1 MVRTVGAA
9 LAAAMFLMGAVAA
22 HAQAPLAP
30 SLTVD
35 DRFAQPDGIARDAL
49 VGEDTDIPSA
59 VAVSGD
65 RIYTVGEARN
75 AAGDSNVGIVARRT
89 DGTFATG
96 FSGDGMLILPIAAGT
111 GKDVG
116 TDIVVL
122 PDGRLRI
129 LASTDT
135 DATATTQI
143 DVAIVGLL
151 ADGSPDPAFPTRIFP
166 AGPGEDTPTRMVLGP
181 GGRLAVTG
189 AARNTSGREDVFVSL
204 REPDGSPVAG
214 FGTGGVR
221 VLDAAGNALLN
232 DRGVDVEFRPGG
244 GLLVLAQVETNLADS
259 INDYQAVLRG
269 FSEVTGADDAAFNG
283 TGSLVLPAGQPD
295 TVPGGLMVYQGR
307 IWASGATKVGTD
319 TDAFIARLNPDG
331 SGVETRRY
339 DMRGTAIDSG
349 QLVVS
354 SGSDL
359 DVVPGIVP
367 TLIVTGSINYNS
379 RPYWAAAAFNNL
391 DGPLAAA
398 GFGDFLLP
406 TDEYGA
412 IVGVAA
418 SPDGWAAIAGSLV
431 DINASFDTS
440 FGTAR
445 LLVDADKACDLAL
458 DVVAPLEMTMP
469 ASGVAPVAL
478 RVTNGGTKTC
488 TGGLSVPAP
497 YALEGGATAFELPP
511 GAVATTAG
519 LRLRYNGPRRRDD
532 QLTFRVSGAGDT
544 NAEND
549 VRSLRV
555 LFSYC
560 DVALEASRG
569 TLARADRG
577 AAPVRALGPQPRDH
591 DVPRRPDRRGAR
603 RLARRRERALQPPG
617 RAQRHRRRARGRGGG
632 RPGRAPRGD
641 HVPRARRRR
650 RRRRQRPPHA
660 PAQARRRGGLRRAQ
674 VGRARLPRQRAR
686 RPGRQGRAAAA
697 APRRRGRRAARRAGL
712 PLARGRVRPP
722 AQGGE
727 RQVLRQ
733 GVAEGEG
740 PAGLAARAARRA
752 AERPLRR
759 LLARGHRLRLPRGA
773 LHRPRSQQDQLQGV
787 VMRGMSSRSEGT
799 TGLRRSMARLLLLGP
814 LAAAAAL
821 LIGAPGAALAAGDLD
836 DTANQWLPRADGAE
850 WVYAWSNT
858 DFSPTPRL
866 EQVRVQARAGTSFRL
881 RWDEIGTGPYD
892 TPASGTIDFKHTDAG
907 LVNLNYQSTQPPP
920 QFPILC
926 ASATDC
932 GNSLAGTFYLL
943 IWGTRSPT
951 LAEPLVKGT
960 RWNSLGGAGNDV
972 GSSNRYLGRERV
984 TVPAFP
990 GGVLAAKIESEVTQA
1005 GAIGDPFGSGV
1016 RTVYWVRGVGP
1027 VLTVFRHAGG
1037 EISRSELQSTN
1048 RAALPLPADDNLLP
1062 LNKGDRATLPLAQQP
1077 PHEAVVAPAVRR
1089 RPGGQQ
1095 LGARRREE
1103 PLGPDPRRRRLHV
1116 LDPAERRHA
1125 ALRRHARGDP
1135 RDVPAARPAR
1145 RGLRQPPPLLH
1156 PVRPDGVRLQPRRA
1170 RLRGQGGE
1178 LAQLARQPRLPDL
1191 RRHGRVQG
1199 ARQAARADARRPVHR
1214 ARGALDAAP
1223 ARLPLRQRHPDELV
1237 RAGQGPRQAEVPSP
1251 RRQCLHGRATE
1262 LVGRRCGAVVLLLA
1276 AAAGLGACGGG
1287 DDGPRERVEDYVRDA
1302 NTVARR
1308 FAGEFEQANAAYVA
1322 YSRGELRPARARTD
1336 LTAAAAAIRTARG
1349 DVADLDPPP
1358 DAQSL
1363 HEKYLR
1369 YLDMN
1374 VGFAEQ
1380 TLRLAVYTPGAARA
1394 LQPLD
1399 RVNRRLDRQLSAAT
1413 EPGEQA
1419 DALRRFT
1426 RSLDGML
1433 ADLRGLAVPA
1443 VLRPTHED
1451 QIRRLSSTRSLAR
1464 RLRAALIDQDA
1475 RRVAR
1480 LLKRFRAGAGD
1491 RTGSRKLAAKAIRA
1505 YERRYKALSNAYAD
1519 VQREQSRLD
1528 REFREN
1534 P

>member
-1 MVRTVGAA
+1 
-9 LAAAMFLMGAVAA
+9 
-22 HAQAPLAP
+22 
-30 SLTVD
+30 
-35 DRFAQPDGIARDAL
+35 
-49 VGEDTDIPSA
+49 
-59 VAVSGD
+59 
-65 RIYTVGEARN
+65 
-75 AAGDSNVGIVARRT
+75 
-89 DGTFATG
+89 
-96 FSGDGMLILPIAAGT
+96 
-111 GKDVG
+111 
-116 TDIVVL
+116 
-122 PDGRLRI
+122 
-129 LASTDT
+129 
-135 DATATTQI
+135 
-143 DVAIVGLL
+143 
-151 ADGSPDPAFPTRIFP
+151 
-166 AGPGEDTPTRMVLGP
+166 MVLGA

-283 TGSLVLPAGQPD
+283 TGSLVIPAGQPD

-519 LRLRYNGPRRRDD
+519 VRLRYSGPRRRDD
-532 QLTFRVSGAGDT
+532 QLTLRVSGAGDT

-549 VRSLRV
+549 VRSLKV

-560 DVALEASRG
+560 DVALEAARG
-569 TLARADRG
+569 TPRAPTEGPRRYELSVRNLGTTTCRGVRIAVARGGALAG
-577 AAPVRALGPQPRDH
+577 ASERFNLLAGRSATVDVRAVVAAG
-591 DVPRRPDRRGAR
+591 
-603 RLARRRERALQPPG
+603 G
-617 RAQRHRRRARGRGGG
+617 RA
-632 RPGRAPRGD
+632 
-641 HVPRARRRR
+641 
-650 RRRRQRPPHA
+650 
-660 PAQARRRGGLRRAQ
+660 
-674 VGRARLPRQRAR
+674 
-686 RPGRQGRAAAA
+686 
-697 APRRRGRRAARRAGL
+697 GRRAAITFRVLAGADVTLRAARANDLLTLRPKLVGVGDSDVRKWGARGFRGSARGGKGVKDERLLRLRAVEVAVQRAG
-712 PLARGRVRPP
+712 PGCRSLAGASGR
-722 AQGGE
+722 
-727 RQVLRQ
+727 LRKAGSGRACAQ

-740 PAGLAARAARRA
+740 PARLAALAARRA

-773 LHRPRSQQDQLQGV
+773 LHRPRSQQDQLQGA

-960 RWNSLGGAGNDV
+960 RWSSLGGAGNDV

-1062 LNKGDRATLPLAQQP
+1062 LNKGDRATYRWRNSRHMKQWSRQQFDVAQ
-1077 PHEAVVAPAVRR
+1077 VVNNSR
-1089 RPGGQQ
+1089 
-1095 LGARRREE
+1095 ARRREE

-1156 PVRPDGVRLQPRRA
+1156 PVRPDGVRLQPRRT

-1178 LAQLARQPRLPDL
+1178 LAQLARRPRLPDL

-1214 ARGALDAAP
+1214 ARRALDAAP

-1358 DAQSL
+1358 DAQLPAREVPALPRHERRVRRADAAAGGL
-1363 HEKYLR
+1363 HAGRRARAEAARPGEPPARPAALGGDRARGAGRCAAALHPLARRDARRPARPRGAGRAAPDPPGPDPAPQQHALARPAAAGRPDRPGCPPRRAAAQALPRRRRRPHGQPQAGGEGDPGLR
-1369 YLDMN
+1369 APLQ
-1374 VGFAEQ
+1374 GAQ
-1380 TLRLAVYTPGAARA
+1380 RRLRRRAARA
-1394 LQPLD
+1394 
-1399 RVNRRLDRQLSAAT
+1399 VAARPGVPR
-1413 EPGEQA
+1413 EP
-1419 DALRRFT
+1419 
-1426 RSLDGML
+1426 
-1433 ADLRGLAVPA
+1433 V
-1443 VLRPTHED
+1443 VLTACH
-1451 QIRRLSSTRSLAR
+1451 
-1464 RLRAALIDQDA
+1464 
-1475 RRVAR
+1475 
-1480 LLKRFRAGAGD
+1480 
-1491 RTGSRKLAAKAIRA
+1491 
-1505 YERRYKALSNAYAD
+1505 
-1519 VQREQSRLD
+1519 
-1528 REFREN
+1528 
-1534 P
+1534 